1 MQSFF
6 PFLFLSTSKDFAI
19 MFIYSLIY
27 LMFLRKINEKVVVA
41 DLDQILTIDQIWVK
55 NVTWVCKYTT
65 AWQDVW
71 FLFNQ
76 PIFPE
81 ITPG

>member
-1 MQSFF
+1 
-6 PFLFLSTSKDFAI
+6 

-55 NVTWVCKYTT
+55 DVT
-65 AWQDVW
+65 
-71 FLFNQ
+71 
-76 PIFPE
+76 
-81 ITPG
+81 